1 MWSENTISFWIESAK
16 VQGKHGLDLATVYG
30 HMQDGVGM
38 TVEAY
43 RATINGVCDARPEWL
58 RRLLTIKGKLQK
70 LYNDYMSEM
79 PPNVQEEFR
88 QAVAEFERRLERMTN
103 DSL

>member
-1 MWSENTISFWIESAK
+1 M
-16 VQGKHGLDLATVYG
+16 
-30 HMQDGVGM
+30 
-38 TVEAY
+38 
-43 RATINGVCDARPEWL
+43 

-88 QAVAEFERRLERMTN
+88 QAVAEFERRLERMT
-103 DSL
+103 DGR